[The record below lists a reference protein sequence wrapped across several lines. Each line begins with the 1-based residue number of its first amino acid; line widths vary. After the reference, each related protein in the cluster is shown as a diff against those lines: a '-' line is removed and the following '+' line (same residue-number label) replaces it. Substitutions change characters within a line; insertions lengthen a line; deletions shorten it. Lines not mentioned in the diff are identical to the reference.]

1 MKKEEPKRI
10 VAGAMAKSRWG
21 GSIREQDY
29 VLDIAGI
36 SMAIPASYDKH
47 PFKILV
53 YEDGQS
59 HASGQF
65 IP

>member
-1 MKKEEPKRI
+1 M
-10 VAGAMAKSRWG
+10 G
-21 GSIREQDY
+21 GRIREQDY